1 MITLK
6 KGLDL
11 PINGKP
17 SQKITLSH
25 PVSQVAITGIDY
37 VGMKPTMAVQ
47 VGDRV
52 KLGQEI
58 FRDKKTPGV
67 IFTAPGAGVV
77 SAVNRGEK
85 RVLQSVVIDLE
96 GDDAVEFDQ
105 CALSEVDSLEPSKI
119 RENLIA
125 SGMWTAFRT
134 RPFSKVP
141 AVDSTPHSI
150 FVTTMDTDPFGADA
164 AVVLAENA
172 EAFKAGL
179 TLLSKLTEGRVYVC
193 KSRDSNIPTSDDKQI
208 FVAEFEGAHPAGLA
222 GTHIHFLDP
231 VSNEKTVWSICYQD
245 VVAMAKQFETG
256 RLFTERVVGF
266 GGAKLIMP
274 RLLKTR
280 IGAKLSE
287 LTTGEIRPGDV
298 RVISG
303 SVLCGRTAE
312 GPFDFLGRYHRQVS
326 VLCADVKREFL
337 GWLKPGGDKFS
348 VKRVYQS
355 SANPKATFDFS
366 VDTGGSK
373 RAMVPVGGYEKV
385 MPLDIQPTFLLRNLI
400 VGDTDVA
407 QQLGALELDE
417 EDLGLCTF
425 VCPGKYDYGT
435 ILRAN
440 LTLIEKEG

>member
-1 MITLK
+1 MITIK

-11 PINGKP
+11 PVNGKP
-17 SQKITLSH
+17 SQKVTLSH
-25 PVSQVAITGIDY
+25 PVTQVAVVGVDY

-47 VGDRV
+47 AGDRV
-52 KLGQEI
+52 KLGQEL

-85 RVLQSVVIDLE
+85 RVLQSVVIDLD
-96 GDDAVEFDQ
+96 GDEAVSFDQ
-105 CALSEVDSLEPSKI
+105 CSLEEIASLDPEKI
-119 RENLIA
+119 RENLIN

-141 AVDSTPHSI
+141 AIDSTPHSI
-150 FVTTMDTDPFGADA
+150 FVTAMDTDPFGADA
-164 AVVLAENA
+164 AVVLDEHVDS
-172 EAFKAGL
+172 FKAGL
-179 TLLSKLTEGRVYVC
+179 SLLTKLTEGRVYVC
-193 KSRDSNIPTSDDKQI
+193 KGRDSNIPTSNDDQI
-208 FVAEFEGAHPAGLA
+208 YVAEFEGGHPAGLA

-231 VSNEKTVWSICYQD
+231 VDAEKTVWSVSYQD
-245 VVAMAKQFETG
+245 VVAMAKLFETG

-266 GGAKLIMP
+266 GGAPLIMP

-280 IGAKLSE
+280 LGAKLSE
-287 LTTGEIRPGDV
+287 LTEGEIRPGEV

-326 VLCADVKREFL
+326 VLSSEVKRDFL
-337 GWLKPGGDKFS
+337 GWLKPGGDRFS

-355 SANPKATFDFS
+355 AANPKATFDFS

-373 RAMVPVGGYEKV
+373 RAMVPVGSYEKV

-435 ILRAN
+435 ILRQN